1 MRKNVVLIV
10 LIFILLIIMIQ
21 CNKLYLKNEYEDM
34 AHESVQRAVKIIE
47 NYKEDANAEELIELV
62 SELSIFSVSI
72 DKLEEYDSDIGYRN
86 DVEKTKSVLISRQ
99 KQIVGFEYLYEG
111 LLAIEE
117 DIYSDIGYDYL
128 DSFVNENMV

>member
-1 MRKNVVLIV
+1 
-10 LIFILLIIMIQ
+10 
-21 CNKLYLKNEYEDM
+21 M

-128 DSFVNENMV
+128 NSFVNENMVE

>member
-34 AHESVQRAVKIIE
+34 AYESVQRAVKIIE
-47 NYKEDANAEELIELV
+47 NYKEDDNAEELIELV

-72 DKLEEYDSDIGYRN
+72 DKLEEYDSDIEYRN

-99 KQIVGFEYLYEG
+99 KQIVGLQ
-111 LLAIEE
+111 A
-117 DIYSDIGYDYL
+117 
-128 DSFVNENMV
+128 NMIVESVTY

>member
-1 MRKNVVLIV
+1 MG
-10 LIFILLIIMIQ
+10 IMIQ

-34 AHESVQRAVKIIE
+34 AYESVQRAVKIIK
-47 NYKEDANAEELIELV
+47 NDKEDDNAEELIELV

-72 DKLEEYDSDIGYRN
+72 DKLEEYDSDIEYRN

-128 DSFVNENMV
+128 NSFVNENMVE